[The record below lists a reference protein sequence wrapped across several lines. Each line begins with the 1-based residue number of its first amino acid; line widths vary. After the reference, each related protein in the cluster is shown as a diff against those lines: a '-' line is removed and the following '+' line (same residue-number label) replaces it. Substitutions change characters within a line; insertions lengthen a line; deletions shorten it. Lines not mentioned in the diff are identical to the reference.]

1 MHDLGMRCFTKLVP
15 WFLMH
20 DQAEQH
26 CTVKASNVVSWFN
39 ILHKIMHK
47 QGTMFHTL
55 NILKT
60 VFKQY

>member
-1 MHDLGMRCFTKLVP
+1 
-15 WFLMH
+15 MH

-26 CTVKASNVVSWFN
+26 STVKANNVVSWFN

-55 NILKT
+55 NTLKGM
-60 VFKQY
+60 VKQE

>member
-1 MHDLGMRCFTKLVP
+1 MQDLSMRYFSRTCSMVSHARSGK
-15 WFLMH
+15 
-20 DQAEQH
+20 QH
-26 CTVKASNVVSWFN
+26 CTVKANNVVSWFN

-60 VFKQY
+60 VVKQ